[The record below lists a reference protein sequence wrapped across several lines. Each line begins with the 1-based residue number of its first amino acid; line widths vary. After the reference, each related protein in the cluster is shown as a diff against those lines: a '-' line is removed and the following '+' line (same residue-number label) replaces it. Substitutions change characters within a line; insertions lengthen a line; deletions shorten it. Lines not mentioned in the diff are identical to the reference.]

1 MKKALCIG
9 IDSYESLND
18 LHGCV
23 NDANE
28 VKIVLER
35 NGDGTKNFDVKL
47 LTATSESSYI
57 NRSSMKDAIVELF
70 HGDNEI
76 SLLYF
81 AGHGAIDEYGGYLCS
96 SECKREDDG
105 LSLDEVMSIVS
116 KSKSKNK
123 VIILDSCFSGNI
135 GVMFEM
141 KNYSIFLAKP
151 QYFFQS

>member
-47 LTATSESSYI
+47 LTATSESSY
-57 NRSSMKDAIVELF
+57 M
-70 HGDNEI
+70 G
-76 SLLYF
+76 
-81 AGHGAIDEYGGYLCS
+81 
-96 SECKREDDG
+96 
-105 LSLDEVMSIVS
+105 M
-116 KSKSKNK
+116 
-123 VIILDSCFSGNI
+123 
-135 GVMFEM
+135 
-141 KNYSIFLAKP
+141 
-151 QYFFQS
+151 